1 MSDAREF
8 GTTRMDT
15 IAATVDQ
22 LQAELDETR
31 AQLMNVLGLAVACL
45 LVASCAMLVSRGR
58 Q

>member
-1 MSDAREF
+1 
-8 GTTRMDT
+8 MDT